1 MNLQPLGDRV
11 IVKPLSEEDNKTP
24 SGIYIPDTAKE
35 KPQEGE
41 VVAVGPGEPN
51 DNGEKIKPDVDK
63 GDKVVYSKYGGTEIK
78 IEGTEYLILSSRD
91 ILAKVRKQEEKL
103 MAKKTLVF
111 NEAARKGLEAGV
123 NKLADVVKVTL
134 GPKGRNVVLEKKWG
148 APTITNDG
156 VTIAKEVDLED
167 PYENMGAQLAKEVAS
182 KTNDVA
188 GDGTTTATVL
198 AQAMV
203 NEGMKAV
210 ATGVNPIEVKRGMLE
225 ASESVT
231 DFIAGF
237 SKSIGGKDEI
247 AQVASISAAD
257 AEIGETIAEA
267 MDKVGKDGVIT
278 VEEGQTFGMELDF
291 TDGMQF
297 DKGFISPYFVT
308 DADRQEAVMENPY
321 ILIVN
326 SKITAVNDLL
336 PLLEKVMNSGKPLLI
351 LAEDVEGE
359 ALATL
364 VVNKLRGTFTSVAV
378 KAPGFGE
385 RRKAM
390 LQDIAILTGGEVI
403 SEELGLKTENTTVD
417 MLGEAARVVVKKDAT
432 TIVDG
437 KGKKADVEGRVKQI
451 QAEID
456 DSDSD
461 WDKEKLQERLAKLSG
476 GVAVVKVGAA
486 TEVELKEKKMRIE
499 DALAATRAAVEE
511 GIVAGGGVALIRAQD
526 TIDKIS
532 GGTEAEIVGRNIV
545 QKALEAPL
553 RQIAVNAGYEGGVM
567 VEKVKSEKGNV
578 GLNAA
583 TGETTDLVK
592 EGVIDPA
599 KVTRSTVQNAT
610 SIASLVLTTEALIAE
625 EPEDEPPMPPG
636 GMGGMEGMM

>member
-1 MNLQPLGDRV
+1 
-11 IVKPLSEEDNKTP
+11 
-24 SGIYIPDTAKE
+24 
-35 KPQEGE
+35 
-41 VVAVGPGEPN
+41 
-51 DNGEKIKPDVDK
+51 
-63 GDKVVYSKYGGTEIK
+63 
-78 IEGTEYLILSSRD
+78 
-91 ILAKVRKQEEKL
+91 

-111 NEAARKGLEAGV
+111 NEVARKGLEAGV

-210 ATGVNPIEVKRGMLE
+210 ATGVNPMEVKRGMLE
-225 ASESVT
+225 ASKAVT

-237 SKSIGGKDEI
+237 SKSIGGKEEI

-257 AEIGETIAEA
+257 TEIGETIAGA
-267 MDKVGKDGVIT
+267 MDKVGQDGVIT
-278 VEEGQTFGMELDF
+278 VEEGQTFGMELEF

-308 DADRQEAVMENPY
+308 DADRQEAVLENPY

-364 VVNKLRGTFTSVAV
+364 VVNNLRGTFKSVAV

-437 KGKKADVEGRVKQI
+437 NGKKADVEGRVKQI
-451 QAEID
+451 QSEID
-456 DSDSD
+456 ESDSD

-511 GIVAGGGVALIRAQD
+511 GIVAGGGVTLIRAQD
-526 TIDKIS
+526 SIEKIS
-532 GGTEAEIVGRNIV
+532 GGSEGEVVGRNIV
-545 QKALEAPL
+545 KKALESPL

-567 VEKVKSEKGNV
+567 VEKVKSEKGNT

-625 EPEDEPPMPPG
+625 DPEDEPAMPAG

>member
-1 MNLQPLGDRV
+1 
-11 IVKPLSEEDNKTP
+11 
-24 SGIYIPDTAKE
+24 
-35 KPQEGE
+35 
-41 VVAVGPGEPN
+41 
-51 DNGEKIKPDVDK
+51 
-63 GDKVVYSKYGGTEIK
+63 
-78 IEGTEYLILSSRD
+78 
-91 ILAKVRKQEEKL
+91 

-111 NEAARKGLEAGV
+111 NEVARKGLEAGV

-210 ATGVNPIEVKRGMLE
+210 ATGVNPMEVKRGMLE
-225 ASESVT
+225 ASKAVT

-257 AEIGETIAEA
+257 TEIGETIAEA

-278 VEEGQTFGMELDF
+278 VEEGQTFGMELEF

-308 DADRQEAVMENPY
+308 DADRQEAVLENPY

-437 KGKKADVEGRVKQI
+437 KGKKADVDGRVKQI

-456 DSDSD
+456 ESDSD

-511 GIVAGGGVALIRAQD
+511 GIVAGGGVTLIRAQESVE
-526 TIDKIS
+526 KIS
-532 GGTEAEIVGRNIV
+532 GGTEGEIVGRNIV

>member
-1 MNLQPLGDRV
+1 
-11 IVKPLSEEDNKTP
+11 
-24 SGIYIPDTAKE
+24 
-35 KPQEGE
+35 
-41 VVAVGPGEPN
+41 
-51 DNGEKIKPDVDK
+51 
-63 GDKVVYSKYGGTEIK
+63 
-78 IEGTEYLILSSRD
+78 
-91 ILAKVRKQEEKL
+91 

-111 NEAARKGLEAGV
+111 NEKARKGLEDGV

-198 AQAMV
+198 AQSMV
-203 NEGMKAV
+203 NEGMKTVSA
-210 ATGVNPIEVKRGMLE
+210 GVNPMEVKRGMLE
-225 ASESVT
+225 AAQAVT
-231 DFIAGF
+231 EFIAGF

-257 AEIGETIAEA
+257 SEIGETIAEA
-267 MDKVGKDGVIT
+267 MEKVGKDGVIT
-278 VEEGQTFGMELDF
+278 VEEGQTFGMELEF

-308 DADRQEAVMENPY
+308 DPDRQEAILEDPY

-336 PLLEKVMNSGKPLLI
+336 PVLEKVMNSGKPLII

-364 VVNKLRGTFTSVAV
+364 VVNKIRGTFTSVAV

-390 LQDIAILTGGEVI
+390 LQDRAILTGGEVI

-417 MLGEAARVVVKKDAT
+417 MLGQAEKVIVKKDNT
-432 TIVDG
+432 TIVNG

-451 QAEID
+451 QSEID
-456 DSDSD
+456 ESDSD

-476 GVAVVKVGAA
+476 GVAQVKVGAA

-511 GIVAGGGVALIRAQD
+511 GIVAGGGVTLIRAQD
-526 TIDKIS
+526 TVDKIS
-532 GGTEAEIVGRNIV
+532 GGSEGEVIGRNIV
-545 QKALEAPL
+545 KKALEAPL
-553 RQIAVNAGYEGGVM
+553 RQIAENAGFEGGVM
-567 VEKVKSEKGNV
+567 VEKVKAEKGNV
-578 GLNAA
+578 GLNASN
-583 TGETTDLVK
+583 GEMVDLVK
-592 EGVIDPA
+592 DGVIDPA
-599 KVTRSTVQNAT
+599 KVTRSTVENAS

-625 EPEDEPPMPPG
+625 EPEPEAPMPPG

>member
-1 MNLQPLGDRV
+1 
-11 IVKPLSEEDNKTP
+11 
-24 SGIYIPDTAKE
+24 
-35 KPQEGE
+35 
-41 VVAVGPGEPN
+41 
-51 DNGEKIKPDVDK
+51 
-63 GDKVVYSKYGGTEIK
+63 
-78 IEGTEYLILSSRD
+78 
-91 ILAKVRKQEEKL
+91 

-111 NEAARKGLEAGV
+111 NEVARKGLEAGV

-156 VTIAKEVDLED
+156 VTIAKEVELED

-210 ATGVNPIEVKRGMLE
+210 ATGVNPMEVKRGMLE
-225 ASESVT
+225 ASKSVT

-257 AEIGETIAEA
+257 TEIGETIAGA

-278 VEEGQTFGMELDF
+278 VEEGQTFGMELEF

-308 DADRQEAVMENPY
+308 DADRQEAVLENPY

-364 VVNKLRGTFTSVAV
+364 VVNNLRGTFKSVAV

-456 DSDSD
+456 ESDSD

-511 GIVAGGGVALIRAQD
+511 GIVAGGGVTLIRAQD
-526 TIDKIS
+526 SIDKIS
-532 GGTEAEIVGRNIV
+532 GGSEGEVVGRNIV
-545 QKALEAPL
+545 KKALESPL
-553 RQIAVNAGYEGGVM
+553 RQIAINAGYEGGVM

-583 TGETTDLVK
+583 TGDTTDLVK

-610 SIASLVLTTEALIAE
+610 SIASLVLTTEALVAE
-625 EPEDEPPMPPG
+625 EPEDEPAMPAG

>member
-1 MNLQPLGDRV
+1 
-11 IVKPLSEEDNKTP
+11 
-24 SGIYIPDTAKE
+24 
-35 KPQEGE
+35 
-41 VVAVGPGEPN
+41 
-51 DNGEKIKPDVDK
+51 
-63 GDKVVYSKYGGTEIK
+63 
-78 IEGTEYLILSSRD
+78 
-91 ILAKVRKQEEKL
+91 

-111 NEAARKGLEAGV
+111 NEVARKGLEAGV

-210 ATGVNPIEVKRGMLE
+210 ATGVNPMEVKRGMLE
-225 ASESVT
+225 ASKSVT

-257 AEIGETIAEA
+257 TEIGETIAGA

-278 VEEGQTFGMELDF
+278 VEEGQTFGMELEF

-308 DADRQEAVMENPY
+308 DADRQEAVLENPY

-364 VVNKLRGTFTSVAV
+364 VVNNLRGTFKSVAV

-456 DSDSD
+456 ESDSD

-511 GIVAGGGVALIRAQD
+511 GIVAGGGVTLIRAQD
-526 TIDKIS
+526 SIDKIS
-532 GGTEAEIVGRNIV
+532 GGSEGEVVGRNIV
-545 QKALEAPL
+545 KKALEAPL
-553 RQIAVNAGYEGGVM
+553 RQIAINAGYEGGVM

-592 EGVIDPA
+592 E
-599 KVTRSTVQNAT
+599 
-610 SIASLVLTTEALIAE
+610 
-625 EPEDEPPMPPG
+625 
-636 GMGGMEGMM
+636 

>member
-1 MNLQPLGDRV
+1 
-11 IVKPLSEEDNKTP
+11 
-24 SGIYIPDTAKE
+24 
-35 KPQEGE
+35 
-41 VVAVGPGEPN
+41 
-51 DNGEKIKPDVDK
+51 
-63 GDKVVYSKYGGTEIK
+63 
-78 IEGTEYLILSSRD
+78 
-91 ILAKVRKQEEKL
+91 

-111 NEAARKGLEAGV
+111 NEKARKGLEDGV

-198 AQAMV
+198 AQSMV
-203 NEGMKAV
+203 NEGMKTVSA
-210 ATGVNPIEVKRGMLE
+210 GVNPMEVKRGMLE
-225 ASESVT
+225 AAQAVT
-231 DFIAGF
+231 EFIAGF

-257 AEIGETIAEA
+257 SEIGETIAEA
-267 MDKVGKDGVIT
+267 MEKVGKDGVIT
-278 VEEGQTFGMELDF
+278 VEEGQTFGMELEF

-308 DADRQEAVMENPY
+308 DPDRQEAILEDPY

-336 PLLEKVMNSGKPLLI
+336 PVLEKVMNSGKPLII

-364 VVNKLRGTFTSVAV
+364 VVNKIRGTFTSVAV

-417 MLGEAARVVVKKDAT
+417 MLGQAEKVIVKKDNT
-432 TIVDG
+432 TIVNG

-451 QAEID
+451 QSEID
-456 DSDSD
+456 ESDSD

-476 GVAVVKVGAA
+476 GVAQVKVGAA

-511 GIVAGGGVALIRAQD
+511 GIVAGGGVTLIRAQD
-526 TIDKIS
+526 TVDKIS
-532 GGTEAEIVGRNIV
+532 GGSEGEVIGRNIV
-545 QKALEAPL
+545 KKALEAPL
-553 RQIAVNAGYEGGVM
+553 RQIAENAGFEGGVM
-567 VEKVKSEKGNV
+567 VEKVKAEKGNV
-578 GLNAA
+578 GLNASN
-583 TGETTDLVK
+583 GEMVDLVK
-592 EGVIDPA
+592 DGVIDPA
-599 KVTRSTVQNAT
+599 KVTRSTVENAS

-625 EPEDEPPMPPG
+625 EPEPESPMPPG

>member
-1 MNLQPLGDRV
+1 
-11 IVKPLSEEDNKTP
+11 
-24 SGIYIPDTAKE
+24 
-35 KPQEGE
+35 
-41 VVAVGPGEPN
+41 
-51 DNGEKIKPDVDK
+51 
-63 GDKVVYSKYGGTEIK
+63 
-78 IEGTEYLILSSRD
+78 
-91 ILAKVRKQEEKL
+91 

-167 PYENMGAQLAKEVAS
+167 PFENMGAQLAKEVAS

-198 AQAMV
+198 AQSMV
-203 NEGMKAV
+203 NEGMKIV
-210 ATGVNPIEVKRGMLE
+210 SSGVNPIEVKRGMLQ
-225 ASESVT
+225 ASEAVT

-237 SKSIGGKDEI
+237 AKTIGGKDEI

-257 AEIGETIAEA
+257 TEIGETIAEA
-267 MDKVGKDGVIT
+267 MEKVGKDGVIT

-308 DADRQEAVMENPY
+308 DADRQEAILENPY

-326 SKITAVNDLL
+326 SKITAVSDLL
-336 PLLEKVMNSGKPLLI
+336 PILEKVMNSGKPLLI
-351 LAEDVEGE
+351 LAEDIEGE

-364 VVNKLRGTFTSVAV
+364 VVNKIRGTFTSVAV

-390 LQDIAILTGGEVI
+390 LQDIAILTGGEVV
-403 SEELGLKTENTTVD
+403 SEELGLKTENTTVE
-417 MLGEAARVVVKKDAT
+417 MLGEAARVVVKKDTT

-437 KGKKADVEGRVKQI
+437 SGKKADVEARVKQI
-451 QAEID
+451 QSEID

-476 GVAVVKVGAA
+476 GVAQVKVGAA

-511 GIVAGGGVALIRAQD
+511 GIVAGGGVTLIRAQGS
-526 TIDKIS
+526 IDKIS
-532 GGTEAEIVGRNIV
+532 GGSEAEVIGRNIV
-545 QKALEAPL
+545 KKALEAPL

-567 VEKVKSEKGNV
+567 VERVKTAKGNV

-583 TGETTDLVK
+583 NGEMTDLVK
-592 EGVIDPA
+592 AGVIDPA
-599 KVTRSTVQNAT
+599 KVTRSTVQNAS

-625 EPEDEPPMPPG
+625 EPEPEAPMPPG

>member
-1 MNLQPLGDRV
+1 
-11 IVKPLSEEDNKTP
+11 
-24 SGIYIPDTAKE
+24 
-35 KPQEGE
+35 
-41 VVAVGPGEPN
+41 
-51 DNGEKIKPDVDK
+51 
-63 GDKVVYSKYGGTEIK
+63 
-78 IEGTEYLILSSRD
+78 
-91 ILAKVRKQEEKL
+91 

-111 NEAARKGLEAGV
+111 NEVARKGLEAGV

-210 ATGVNPIEVKRGMLE
+210 ATGVNPMEVKRGMLE
-225 ASESVT
+225 ASKAVT

-257 AEIGETIAEA
+257 TEIGETIAEA

-278 VEEGQTFGMELDF
+278 VEEGQTFGMELEF

-308 DADRQEAVMENPY
+308 DADRQEAVLENPY

-456 DSDSD
+456 ESDSD

-511 GIVAGGGVALIRAQD
+511 GIVAGGGVTLIRAQD
-526 TIDKIS
+526 SVDKIS
-532 GGTEAEIVGRNIV
+532 GGTEGEIVGRNIV

-567 VEKVKSEKGNV
+567 VEKVKSAKGNV

-583 TGETTDLVK
+583 NGEITDLVK

>member
-1 MNLQPLGDRV
+1 
-11 IVKPLSEEDNKTP
+11 
-24 SGIYIPDTAKE
+24 
-35 KPQEGE
+35 
-41 VVAVGPGEPN
+41 
-51 DNGEKIKPDVDK
+51 
-63 GDKVVYSKYGGTEIK
+63 
-78 IEGTEYLILSSRD
+78 
-91 ILAKVRKQEEKL
+91 

-111 NEAARKGLEAGV
+111 NEAARKALEAGV

-198 AQAMV
+198 AQSMV
-203 NEGMKAV
+203 NEGMKTV
-210 ATGVNPIEVKRGMLE
+210 SSGVNPIEVKRGMLQ
-225 ASESVT
+225 ASEAVT

-237 SKSIGGKDEI
+237 AKTIGGKDEI

-257 AEIGETIAEA
+257 TEIGETIAEA
-267 MDKVGKDGVIT
+267 MEKVGKDGVIT

-308 DADRQEAVMENPY
+308 DADRQEAILENPY

-336 PLLEKVMNSGKPLLI
+336 PILEKVMNSGKPLLI
-351 LAEDVEGE
+351 LAEDIEGE

-364 VVNKLRGTFTSVAV
+364 VVNKIRGTFTSVAV

-390 LQDIAILTGGEVI
+390 LQDIAILTGGEVV
-403 SEELGLKTENTTVD
+403 SEELGLKTENTTVE
-417 MLGEAARVVVKKDAT
+417 MLGEAARVVVKKDTT

-437 KGKKADVEGRVKQI
+437 SGKKADVEARVKQI
-451 QAEID
+451 QSEID

-476 GVAVVKVGAA
+476 GVAQVKVGAA

-511 GIVAGGGVALIRAQD
+511 GIVAGGGVTLIRAQGS
-526 TIDKIS
+526 IDKIS
-532 GGTEAEIVGRNIV
+532 GGSEAEVIGRNIV
-545 QKALEAPL
+545 KKALEAPL

-567 VEKVKSEKGNV
+567 VEKVKNAKGNE

-583 TGETTDLVK
+583 NGEMTDLVK
-592 EGVIDPA
+592 AGVIDPA
-599 KVTRSTVQNAT
+599 KVTRSTVQNAS

-625 EPEDEPPMPPG
+625 EPEPEAPMPPG

>member
-1 MNLQPLGDRV
+1 
-11 IVKPLSEEDNKTP
+11 
-24 SGIYIPDTAKE
+24 
-35 KPQEGE
+35 
-41 VVAVGPGEPN
+41 
-51 DNGEKIKPDVDK
+51 
-63 GDKVVYSKYGGTEIK
+63 
-78 IEGTEYLILSSRD
+78 
-91 ILAKVRKQEEKL
+91 

-111 NEAARKGLEAGV
+111 NEAARKSLEAGV

-198 AQAMV
+198 AQSMV
-203 NEGMKAV
+203 NEGMKTV
-210 ATGVNPIEVKRGMLE
+210 SSGVNPIEVKRGMLQ
-225 ASESVT
+225 ASEAVT

-237 SKSIGGKDEI
+237 AKTIGGKEEI
-247 AQVASISAAD
+247 AQIASISAAD
-257 AEIGETIAEA
+257 TEIGETIAEA
-267 MDKVGKDGVIT
+267 MEKVGKDGVIT

-308 DADRQEAVMENPY
+308 DGDRQEAILENPY

-336 PLLEKVMNSGKPLLI
+336 PILEKVMNSGKPLLI
-351 LAEDVEGE
+351 LAEDIEGE

-364 VVNKLRGTFTSVAV
+364 VVNKIRGTFTSVAV
-378 KAPGFGE
+378 KAPGFGD

-390 LQDIAILTGGEVI
+390 LQDIAILTGGEVV
-403 SEELGLKTENTTVD
+403 SEELGLKTENTTVE
-417 MLGEAARVVVKKDAT
+417 MLGEAARVVVKKDTT

-437 KGKKADVEGRVKQI
+437 SGKKADVEARVKQI
-451 QAEID
+451 QIEID

-476 GVAVVKVGAA
+476 GVAQVKVGAA

-511 GIVAGGGVALIRAQD
+511 GIVAGGGVTLIRAQD
-526 TIDKIS
+526 SIDKIS
-532 GGTEAEIVGRNIV
+532 GGSEAEIIGRNIV
-545 QKALEAPL
+545 KKALESPL
-553 RQIAVNAGYEGGVM
+553 RQIAINAGYEGGVM
-567 VEKVKSEKGNV
+567 VEKVKTAKGNM

-583 TGETTDLVK
+583 NGEMTDLVK
-592 EGVIDPA
+592 AGVIDPA
-599 KVTRSTVQNAT
+599 KVTRSTVQNAS

-625 EPEDEPPMPPG
+625 EPEPEAPMPPG

>member
-1 MNLQPLGDRV
+1 
-11 IVKPLSEEDNKTP
+11 
-24 SGIYIPDTAKE
+24 
-35 KPQEGE
+35 
-41 VVAVGPGEPN
+41 
-51 DNGEKIKPDVDK
+51 
-63 GDKVVYSKYGGTEIK
+63 
-78 IEGTEYLILSSRD
+78 
-91 ILAKVRKQEEKL
+91 

-111 NEAARKGLEAGV
+111 NEVARKGLEAGV

-210 ATGVNPIEVKRGMLE
+210 ATGVNPMEVKRGMLE
-225 ASESVT
+225 ASKAVT

-237 SKSIGGKDEI
+237 SKSIGGKEEI

-257 AEIGETIAEA
+257 TEIGETIAGA
-267 MDKVGKDGVIT
+267 MDKVGQDGVIT
-278 VEEGQTFGMELDF
+278 VEEGQTFGMELEF

-308 DADRQEAVMENPY
+308 DADRQEAVLENPY

-364 VVNKLRGTFTSVAV
+364 VVNNLRGTFKSVAV

-437 KGKKADVEGRVKQI
+437 NGKKADVEGRVKQI
-451 QAEID
+451 QSEID
-456 DSDSD
+456 ESDSD

-511 GIVAGGGVALIRAQD
+511 GIVAGGGVTLIRAQD
-526 TIDKIS
+526 SIDKIS
-532 GGTEAEIVGRNIV
+532 GGSEGEIVGRNIV
-545 QKALEAPL
+545 KKALESPL

-567 VEKVKSEKGNV
+567 VEKVKSEKGNT

-592 EGVIDPA
+592 EGFIDPA

-625 EPEDEPPMPPG
+625 EPEDEPAMPAG

>member
-1 MNLQPLGDRV
+1 
-11 IVKPLSEEDNKTP
+11 
-24 SGIYIPDTAKE
+24 
-35 KPQEGE
+35 
-41 VVAVGPGEPN
+41 
-51 DNGEKIKPDVDK
+51 
-63 GDKVVYSKYGGTEIK
+63 
-78 IEGTEYLILSSRD
+78 
-91 ILAKVRKQEEKL
+91 

-167 PYENMGAQLAKEVAS
+167 PFENMGAQLAKEVAS

-198 AQAMV
+198 AQSMV
-203 NEGMKAV
+203 NEGMKIV
-210 ATGVNPIEVKRGMLE
+210 SSGVNPIEVKRGMLQ
-225 ASESVT
+225 ASEAVT

-237 SKSIGGKDEI
+237 AKTIGGKDEI

-257 AEIGETIAEA
+257 TEIGETIAEA
-267 MDKVGKDGVIT
+267 MEKVGKDGVIT

-308 DADRQEAVMENPY
+308 DADRQEAILENPY

-326 SKITAVNDLL
+326 SKITAVSDLL
-336 PLLEKVMNSGKPLLI
+336 PILEKVMNSGKPLLI
-351 LAEDVEGE
+351 LAEDIEGE

-364 VVNKLRGTFTSVAV
+364 VVNKIRGTFTSVAV

-390 LQDIAILTGGEVI
+390 LQDIAILTGGEVV
-403 SEELGLKTENTTVD
+403 SEELGLKTENTTVE
-417 MLGEAARVVVKKDAT
+417 MLGEAARVVVKKDTT

-437 KGKKADVEGRVKQI
+437 SGKKADVEARVKQI
-451 QAEID
+451 QSEID

-476 GVAVVKVGAA
+476 GVAQVKVGAA

-511 GIVAGGGVALIRAQD
+511 GIVAGGGVTLIRAQGS
-526 TIDKIS
+526 IDKIS
-532 GGTEAEIVGRNIV
+532 GGSEAEVIGRNIV
-545 QKALEAPL
+545 KKALEAPL

-567 VEKVKSEKGNV
+567 VEKVKNAKGNE

-583 TGETTDLVK
+583 NGEMTDLVK
-592 EGVIDPA
+592 AGVIDPA
-599 KVTRSTVQNAT
+599 KVTRSTVQNAS

-625 EPEDEPPMPPG
+625 EPEPEAPMPPG